1 MYRLIKIVL
10 GAGLVTSALSASAQ
24 ELIVV
29 DGQNIPENKEVE
41 KELIYTVLERMPE
54 FIGGDDSL
62 MEFINKKIKYPLPAI
77 DNGVEGTVVIQ
88 FTVSKTGWVRDVIVV
103 QSVDFD
109 LDREARRV
117 IRSLPKFKPGEIDG
131 KPVSTMLTVPVTFKL
146 PK

>member
-41 KELIYTVLERMPE
+41 KELIYTVLERMPV
-54 FIGGDDSL
+54 FPGNVSL
-62 MEFINKKIKYPLPAI
+62 MEFINKKIKYPLPAV
-77 DNGVEGTVVIQ
+77 DNGIEGTVVVQ
-88 FTVSKTGWVRDVIVV
+88 FTVAKTGWVRDVIVV

-117 IRSLPKFKPGEIDG
+117 ILSLPKFYPGEING
-131 KPVSTMLTVPVTFKL
+131 KLVATMLTVPVTFKL
-146 PK
+146 PE